1 MGRPLRRLSGGG
13 ELGTTRNSHVASPDL
28 VPGDGNRFRVNRLL
42 KRGITVRKLLICAL
56 ALGGFAASA
65 QAADLSV
72 DSLKDPL
79 PEKLS
84 FAGVTV
90 YGTVDVGYAYQDHGY
105 AASNSF
111 YTGFNYAPNDAHVLG
126 RQSAVMNNAMSQ
138 SFVGVKVEES
148 IGAGFVALGKIE
160 SGFNPISGE
169 LADAC
174 KSILQ
179 NPTKSP
185 ALNAYG
191 DGGRCGQFLNGQA
204 YAGLSNATYGTLTV
218 GRHNSFLTD
227 GVGTYD
233 PNHGSYAFSMIG
245 YSGSA
250 AAGAGTTE
258 DSRWDN
264 SVKYLYQFG
273 PAHAGVMY
281 SAGGDGT
288 SILGDAVGA
297 NVGASYKGL
306 SVDAYYTQEK
316 GAVNLTGAN
325 AVTPTGFNYNISNN
339 EAYSVMAKYS
349 MDLGGGFKDEGPTS
363 KITFFGG
370 YVHIDMSNPDH
381 AQDYY
386 GSTLGQGDHTLNG
399 YSLIA
404 ADAHAGF
411 NTDKI
416 VQTAWAGATYE
427 TGAWSF
433 TGAYYHLNQNN
444 YNAASATDHR
454 PGGNE
459 DWVSGVVDY
468 KFNKHFDVYTG
479 VSWVD
484 YTGAWKGAGT
494 SESVAVASGL
504 RLKF

>member
-1 MGRPLRRLSGGG
+1 
-13 ELGTTRNSHVASPDL
+13 
-28 VPGDGNRFRVNRLL
+28 
-42 KRGITVRKLLICAL
+42 
-56 ALGGFAASA
+56 
-65 QAADLSV
+65 
-72 DSLKDPL
+72 
-79 PEKLS
+79 
-84 FAGVTV
+84 
-90 YGTVDVGYAYQDHGY
+90 
-105 AASNSF
+105 
-111 YTGFNYAPNDAHVLG
+111 
-126 RQSAVMNNAMSQ
+126 MNNAMSQ

-148 IGAGFVALGKIE
+148 IGMGFVALGKIE

-218 GRHNSFLTD
+218 GRHNSFMTD

-264 SVKYLYQFG
+264 SVKYVYQFG

-297 NVGASYKGL
+297 NVGAAYKGL
-306 SVDAYYTQEK
+306 SIDAYYTQEN

-325 AVTPTGFNYNISNN
+325 AAVNPIGFNYNISNN
-339 EAYSVMAKYS
+339 EAYSVMGKYT
-349 MDLGGGFKDEGPTS
+349 MDLGGGFKDEGPAS

-381 AQDYY
+381 AQSYY
-386 GSTLGQGDHTLNG
+386 LNQHTLNG
-399 YSLIA
+399 NSLLGV
-404 ADAHAGF
+404 DSKSGF
-411 NTDKI
+411 TTDKI

-433 TGAYYHLNQNN
+433 TGAYYHLNQNT
-444 YNAASATDHR
+444 YKDGANATRA
-454 PGGNE
+454 GGDE

>member
-1 MGRPLRRLSGGG
+1 M
-13 ELGTTRNSHVASPDL
+13 
-28 VPGDGNRFRVNRLL
+28 
-42 KRGITVRKLLICAL
+42 RKLLICAL

-72 DSLKDPL
+72 DSMKDPL

-84 FAGVTV
+84 YGGVTV
-90 YGTVDVGYAYQDHGY
+90 YGTVDVGYAYQDHGRDV
-105 AASNSF
+105 SSTF
-111 YTGFNYAPNDAHVLG
+111 YTGLNYQNNDAKALG
-126 RQSAVMNNAMSQ
+126 RVSALTNNAMSQ

-148 IGAGFVALGKIE
+148 IGAGFVALGKIK

-174 KSILQ
+174 KSMMQ
-179 NPTKSP
+179 NPGKS
-185 ALNAYG
+185 ADLSAFG

-204 YAGLSNATYGTLTV
+204 YAGLSNSSYGTLTV
-218 GRHNSFLTD
+218 GRHNSFMTD

-245 YSGSA
+245 YSGGA
-250 AAGAGTTE
+250 AAGVGSTE
-258 DSRWDN
+258 TSRWDN
-264 SVKYLYQFG
+264 SVKYVYQFG

-306 SVDAYYTQEK
+306 SIDAYYTKEN
-316 GAVNLTGAN
+316 GAVNLSGYDTGVN
-325 AVTPTGFNYNISNN
+325 SFTYSITNN
-339 EAYSVMAKYS
+339 EAYSVMAKYT
-349 MDLGGGFKDEGPTS
+349 MELGGGFKDEGPTR
-363 KITFFGG
+363 KITAFGG
-370 YVHIDMSNPDH
+370 YVHMELGNPDKLQN
-381 AQDYY
+381 AYNDM
-386 GSTLGQGDHTLNG
+386 HTLNG
-399 YSLIA
+399 YLLGGGA
-404 ADAHAGF
+404 ASNPF
-411 NTDKI
+411 TSNKI
-416 VQTAWAGATYE
+416 VQTAWAGATYD
-427 TGAWSF
+427 TGPWAF
-433 TGAYYHLNQNN
+433 TAAYYHLNQNG
-444 YNAASATDHR
+444 YNSTATN
-454 PGGNE
+454 GGDQ

-484 YTGAWKGAGT
+484 YTGAWTTGKLT
-494 SESVAVASGL
+494 TDNVNVATGL

>member
-1 MGRPLRRLSGGG
+1 
-13 ELGTTRNSHVASPDL
+13 
-28 VPGDGNRFRVNRLL
+28 
-42 KRGITVRKLLICAL
+42 VRKLLICAL

-105 AASNSF
+105 SVSNSF
-111 YTGFNYAPNDAHVLG
+111 YTGFNYAPNTAAVLS
-126 RQSAVMNNAMSQ
+126 RQSTVMNNAMSQ

-148 IGAGFVALGKIE
+148 LGMGFVAIGKIE

-174 KSILQ
+174 KSLLE
-179 NPTKSP
+179 NPAKSA

-204 YAGLSNATYGTLTV
+204 YGGISNASYGTLTV
-218 GRHNSFLTD
+218 GRHNSFMTD
-227 GVGTYD
+227 GVGAYD

-245 YSGSA
+245 YSGGA
-250 AAGAGTTE
+250 AAGVGSTE
-258 DSRWDN
+258 TSRWDN
-264 SVKYLYQFG
+264 SVKYVYQFG

-281 SAGGDGT
+281 SSGGDGT

-297 NVGASYKGL
+297 NVGASYRGL
-306 SVDAYYTQEK
+306 SVDAYYTKEN

-325 AVTPTGFNYNISNN
+325 AAVNPIGFLYNISNN
-339 EAYSVMAKYS
+339 EAYSVMAKYT
-349 MDLGGGFKDEGPTS
+349 MDLGGGFKDEGPAS
-363 KITFFGG
+363 KLTFFGG

-381 AQDYY
+381 AQGDYAN
-386 GSTLGQGDHTLNG
+386 QHTLNG

-411 NTDKI
+411 YTDKI

-433 TGAYYHLNQNN
+433 TGAYYHLNQNS
-444 YNAASATDHR
+444 YYAASAADLR
-454 PGGNE
+454 SGG
-459 DWVSGVVDY
+459 DLDQVSGVVDY
-468 KFNKHFDVYTG
+468 KFNKHFDVYSG

-484 YTGAWKGAGT
+484 YTGDWKAAGT
-494 SESVAVASGL
+494 SESVTVATGL